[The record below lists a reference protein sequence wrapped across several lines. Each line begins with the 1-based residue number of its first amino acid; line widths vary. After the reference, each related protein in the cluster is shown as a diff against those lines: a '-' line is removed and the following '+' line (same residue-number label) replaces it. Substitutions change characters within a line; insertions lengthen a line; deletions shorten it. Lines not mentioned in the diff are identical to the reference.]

1 MLKCIS
7 TFIILL
13 YATFSFGQNAS
24 LKFEHIGTAQG
35 LSQVNVACVLQDSR
49 GFIWI
54 GTRDGLNKYDGY
66 NFTNY
71 KHDEADPASLSS
83 NMIADVAE
91 DKDGN
96 IWVATIIGLNKIER
110 KTGRIIRFGHSDNN
124 TNSIANNILN
134 KLAIDEKNN
143 LWIAG
148 QGGLDYLDVGK
159 NKITH
164 YTNTGKPGCLPD
176 NNVSFV
182 YRDSGNNI
190 WVGTASGGLSMLNKR
205 NGTFTT
211 YKHDPENQQSI
222 TSNNVSCIFEDTDKR
237 LWVGTTDAGLNYF
250 DRKAG
255 KFIHYQSNA
264 AQPATS
270 LTSNNIYCLNMDL
283 NGKLWIGSDN
293 GGLCILDPKTNRI
306 SNYKHDDVDQNSI
319 IGNTIYA
326 ICRDRS
332 GNMWLGAYSGGINL
346 YKRSTESFTH
356 YRHSANPGS
365 LSNDFVL
372 ALFEDENQDV
382 WVGTDGG
389 GVNHFNRKTGNFTH
403 YTKNNS
409 GNSITGNYV
418 LTVTQDVEDN
428 YWMGTWADGLSIL
441 NPKTGKFTN
450 YINIPNNPNSLPGN
464 NIYAL
469 TLSRDHTAWI
479 GTYNTGLSHFDR
491 KTGKF
496 TNYRYD
502 PKDPHSLSSDRVY
515 SVLEDRRGNLWVG
528 TFDGGLNL
536 LDRNTGKFTRF
547 CYSPA
552 KNSLSN
558 DNVPDMFEDNK
569 GYIWLST
576 FSGLDKFD
584 PVSKRFTVYRKKDG
598 LPSDIIYAVRED
610 EQGMLWVSTNNGLS
624 RFDPVKLTFRNFTIE
639 DGLQDIEFK
648 SHSSFKGKGNRL
660 YFGGINGFN
669 AFTPQQILKPEGF
682 SPLVVTAFRLFN
694 QNVQPAHGKNDKSPL
709 KDDISNV
716 HSITLSHKQSVI
728 SFEFVAL
735 DFTSKNKNNY
745 AYLLEG
751 FDKKW
756 NYIGNRNS
764 ATFTNLPAGSYT
776 LKIKYQ
782 NSAGFWSPVTTAL
795 VITSTPPFYLTWW
808 FKLLALLLINALLY
822 VFFVLRVRSIT
833 IQKVVLEREVE
844 DRTLRLAKMTT
855 DERNLREEAEK
866 AREDAEKANQAKSI
880 FLATMSHEI
889 RTPMNGVM
897 GMATLLSN
905 TSLTEEQREFTETIK
920 TCGDNLLNVINDI
933 LDFSKIESGNMEL
946 DEHDFDLRDCIE
958 NVLDVFAE
966 RAARAN
972 LDLVYQVDHKIPAQI
987 IADTHR
993 LRQILINLVGNAVKF
1008 TARGEVFISVKL
1020 NGETKGKLE
1029 LLFEVRDTGIGIPH
1043 NKIDKLFKAFSQVDS
1058 STTRKYGGT
1067 GLGLA
1072 ISEKL
1077 VNLMGGEINVQSKVG
1092 QGSTFSF
1099 SIKAKEGVKSQRNYV
1114 HLNTEEVRNKRIL
1127 VVDDNAT
1134 NREILHEQ
1142 LKQWNFIPV
1151 TAASG
1156 DEALKI
1162 LAGKETIDLV
1172 ISDMNMP
1179 ELDGVGLASNIRK
1192 SSLVPIILLTSM
1204 GNEQSKKYTH
1214 LFNVA
1219 LSKPTKHQILY
1230 KHIIEQLKLNTEL
1243 KADAAAI
1250 QTPFSEDFARHH
1262 PMNILIAEDN
1272 AINQK
1277 LAKYILNK
1285 MGYKPDIASNGHETL
1300 NAMITKRYNL
1310 ILMDVQMPEMDGLE
1324 ATRFIR
1330 KNMEYQP
1337 IIVAMTAN
1345 AMAEDKEEC
1354 LAAGMDAY
1362 LSKPLKLQ
1370 ELMDT
1375 LVAFDSSKA
1384 MS

>member
-1 MLKCIS
+1 MHKYICTLI
-7 TFIILL
+7 TLL
-13 YATFSFGQNAS
+13 YATLSFGQNES
-24 LKFEHIGTAQG
+24 LKFEHIGTADG
-35 LSQVNVACVLQDSR
+35 LSQINVSCILQDKL
-49 GFIWI
+49 GFMWI
-54 GTRDGLNKYDGY
+54 GTREGLNKYDGY

-71 KHDEADPASLSS
+71 KHDEAAPATISS
-83 NMIADVAE
+83 NMISDMVE

-110 KTGRIIRFGHSDNN
+110 KTGNIIRFIHSDKNR
-124 TNSIANNILN
+124 NSIANNILN
-134 KLAIDEKNN
+134 KLVIDEKNN
-143 LWIAG
+143 IWIAS
-148 QGGLDYLDVGK
+148 QGGLDYMEISSGH
-159 NKITH
+159 ITH
-164 YTNTGKPGCLPD
+164 YAYNGKPGCLPD

-182 YRDSGNNI
+182 YRDSGNQI
-190 WVGTASGGLSMLNKR
+190 WVGTASGGLSLLNKAA
-205 NGTFTT
+205 GTFTV
-211 YKHDPENQQSI
+211 YKHDVQNTQTI
-222 TSNNVSCIFEDTDKR
+222 TSNGVSCIFEDTDKR
-237 LWVGTTDAGLNYF
+237 LWVGTIDAGLDYF
-250 DRKAG
+250 DRRAG
-255 KFIHYQSNA
+255 KFIHYRNDKALGA
-264 AQPATS
+264 AS
-270 LTSNNIYCLNMDL
+270 LSSNNIYCLNMDL

-293 GGLCILDPKTNRI
+293 GGLCILDPKTNKVI
-306 SNYKHDDVDQNSI
+306 DYQHDDVDKNSI
-319 IGNTIYA
+319 IGNTVNA
-326 ICRDRS
+326 ICRDRV

-356 YRHSANPGS
+356 YRHNAKPGS

-372 ALFEDENQDV
+372 ALFEDKKQDI
-382 WVGTDGG
+382 WIGTDGG
-389 GVNHFNRKTGNFTH
+389 GLNHFNRKTGEFNA

-409 GNSITGNYV
+409 GITGNYV
-418 LTVTQDVEDN
+418 LTVTQDAEGN
-428 YWMGTWADGLSIL
+428 YWMGTWADGLSIFD
-441 NPKTGKFTN
+441 PKTNRFSN
-450 YINIPNNPNSLPGN
+450 YTNIPDNANSLPGN

-469 TLSRDHTAWI
+469 TLSRDQTAWI
-479 GTYNTGLSHFDR
+479 GTYNTGLSHFDK

-496 TNYRYD
+496 VNYRYAAND
-502 PKDPHSLSSDRVY
+502 PNSLSSDRVY
-515 SVLEDRRGNLWVG
+515 SVLEDKRGNLWVG

-536 LDRNTGKFTRF
+536 LDRKTNKFTRF
-547 CYSPA
+547 TYNPA
-552 KNSLSN
+552 KNSVSN
-558 DNVPDMFEDNK
+558 DNIPDMFEDSK
-569 GYIWLST
+569 GFIWLST

-584 PVSKRFTVYRKKDG
+584 PVTRRFTVYRKRDG
-598 LPSDIIYAVRED
+598 LPSDVIYAVRED
-610 EQGMLWVSTNNGLS
+610 EQGVLWVSTNKGLS
-624 RFDPVKLTFRNFTIE
+624 RFDPEKLQFRNFTIE

-648 SHSSFKGKGNRL
+648 SHSAFKGNGNRL

-669 AFTPQQILKPEGF
+669 AFTPKQILKPEGF

-694 QNVQPAHGKNDKSPL
+694 QTVLPARDKHDKSPL
-709 KDDISNV
+709 KDEISDT
-716 HSITLSHKQSVI
+716 HAITLSHKQSVI
-728 SFEFVAL
+728 SFDFAAL
-735 DFTSKNKNNY
+735 DFTSKDKKNY
-745 AYLLEG
+745 AYFLEG

-782 NSAGFWSPVTTAL
+782 NSAGFWSPVTEAL
-795 VITSTPPFYLTWW
+795 VITTTPPWWLTWW
-808 FKLLALLLINALLY
+808 FKTLTVLFIAGLVYL
-822 VFFVLRVRSIT
+822 VFILRVRSIKA
-833 IQKVVLEREVE
+833 QKAILERQVE
-844 DRTLRLAKMTT
+844 DRTVQLAKMSN
-855 DERNLREEAEK
+855 DERVLRQDAEKAREEAEK
-866 AREDAEKANQAKSI
+866 ANKAKSI

-897 GMATLLSN
+897 GMATLLAN
-905 TSLTEEQREFTETIK
+905 TSLSNEQREYTETIRN
-920 TCGDNLLNVINDI
+920 CGDSLLNVINDI

-958 NVLDVFAE
+958 GVLDVFAE

-987 IADTHR
+987 IADAYR

-1008 TARGEVFISVKL
+1008 TARGEVFICVKL
-1020 NGETKGKLE
+1020 KGSTDDKLE

-1043 NKIDKLFKAFSQVDS
+1043 NKINKLFKAFSQVDS
-1058 STTRKYGGT
+1058 STTRRYGGT

-1077 VNLMGGEINVQSKVG
+1077 VELMGGEIGVESKIG

-1099 SIKAKEGVKSQRNYV
+1099 TIKAKEGIRSQRNYV
-1114 HLNTEEVRNKRIL
+1114 HLNTEEVKNKRVL

-1134 NREILHEQ
+1134 NREILEEQ
-1142 LKQWNFIPV
+1142 LRQWNFIPAV
-1151 TAASG
+1151 AASG
-1156 DEALKI
+1156 EEALNI
-1162 LAGKETIDLV
+1162 LSGADKVDLV

-1179 ELDGVGLASNIRK
+1179 ELDGVGLAGKIRAN
-1192 SSLVPIILLTSM
+1192 SQVPIILLTSM

-1219 LSKPTKHQILY
+1219 LSKPTKHQVLY
-1230 KHIIEQLKLNTEL
+1230 KHIIEQLKLSTEPS
-1243 KADAAAI
+1243 AEVVPV

-1285 MGYKPDIASNGHETL
+1285 MGYKPDIAGNGHEAL
-1300 NAMITKRYNL
+1300 NAMVNKRYNL

-1337 IIVAMTAN
+1337 AIVAMTAN
-1345 AMAEDKEEC
+1345 AMVEDKEEC

-1375 LVAFDSSKA
+1375 LVAFDGSKA
-1384 MS
+1384 VS